1 MEFSIS
7 LEPPE
12 AFACDALGIGIFAGG
27 GALEGPAARV
37 DKALGGLLSA
47 VLAEEKFE
55 GKLGRTLVVQ
65 THGRIPSKRVI
76 VAGLGPKPTATLDQ
90 LRQAAAA
97 VVRHAAQVHAAHVVL
112 PGAAPTTI

>member
-1 MEFSIS
+1 MVIRDLGGEGSAVEFSIS

-47 VLAEEKFE
+47 VVAGEEFE
-55 GKLGRTLVVQ
+55 GELGRTLVGQ

-76 VAGLGPKPTATLDQ
+76 AAGLRPEPTAPLHP
-90 LRQAAAA
+90 LRQAAA
-97 VVRHAAQVHAAHVVL
+97 
-112 PGAAPTTI
+112 